1 MGESRLEKG
10 LKVAAWAVLAA
21 TVAALLAVGLLV
33 QTSATAAPAVET
45 INRKGRRRAP
55 PPEETR

>member
-45 INRKGRRRAP
+45 IQQEGAAESAAP
-55 PPEETR
+55 GGN